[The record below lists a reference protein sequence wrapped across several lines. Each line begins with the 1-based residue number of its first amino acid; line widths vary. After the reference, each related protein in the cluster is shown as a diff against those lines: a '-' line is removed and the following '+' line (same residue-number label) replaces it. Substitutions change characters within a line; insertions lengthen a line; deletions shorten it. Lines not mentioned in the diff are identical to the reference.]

1 MEKMFLEFLNR
12 SITAGWLILA
22 VMFVRVL
29 FRRAPKWVTGC
40 LWILVAVR
48 LVMPFSVESVYS
60 LIPRTETVPYEILY
74 SETPAIDTGVEVL
87 DLLVNHSLESSVPD
101 PGDSVNPLQIV
112 AALSSFV
119 WFAGMTVL
127 LISAA

>member
-1 MEKMFLEFLNR
+1 MEKLFLELLNR

-22 VMFVRVL
+22 VILIRLL

-48 LVMPFSVESVYS
+48 LVIPFSVESVYS

-74 SETPAIDTGVEVL
+74 
-87 DLLVNHSLESSVPD
+87 
-101 PGDSVNPLQIV
+101 
-112 AALSSFV
+112 
-119 WFAGMTVL
+119 
-127 LISAA
+127 